1 MLGISQ
7 LPAYDGGMEAE
18 IGARVRERLR
28 ALQPP
33 VKQAEMAA
41 RLDLAPDAFSRSLN
55 GQRAFTAIELVKLAE
70 ELKTSAHWF
79 VTGEPDPFAVTFAGR
94 HTYDPELKDYLLV
107 DWDSVKD
114 ARNRVAHAYIQA
126 YGEMPPREPRTR
138 IWSAREARARLVE
151 VGGEDF
157 VRALA
162 DNLERAFDIDI
173 VRLDGIK
180 PDFALSVLGREVIVL
195 EASAYWFR
203 ENFSIAHELAHILL
217 GHLASADGVTCDDP
231 PAERAA
237 NAFAAE
243 LLTPKEEFRAL
254 EWSTLSPKALAE
266 YVWKAGVSTKMVQA
280 RLSSLKLR
288 PAQAIT
294 DAVQLKSQVLIQREL
309 PELSDDV
316 SARMSDAR
324 QRRFPEH
331 LVSAHSLAVSTGA
344 LPPDTLAWMLAEP
357 VELIRDELAPAVAPA
372 DLDWLANELGLGE

>member
-1 MLGISQ
+1 
-7 LPAYDGGMEAE
+7 MEAE
-18 IGARVRERLR
+18 IGARVRERLK
-28 ALQPP
+28 LLKPP
-33 VKQAEMAA
+33 VTQGEMAA
-41 RLDLAPDAFSRSLN
+41 RLELAPDAFSRSLN

-94 HTYDPELKDYLLV
+94 HTYDSEVKDYLAV

-114 ARNRVAHAYIQA
+114 ARDRIAHAYIQA
-126 YGEMPPREPRTR
+126 FGEAPSRELRSK
-138 IWSAREARARLVE
+138 IWGAGEARARLIEIGGVE
-151 VGGEDF
+151 F

-162 DNLERAFDIDI
+162 DNVERAFDVDV
-173 VRLDGIK
+173 VRLDGVE

-217 GHLASADGVTCDDP
+217 GHLASGPGLICDDP

-254 EWSTLSPKALAE
+254 EWSTLSTKALAE
-266 YVWKAGVSTKMVQA
+266 YVWRAGVSTKMVQA
-280 RLSSLKLR
+280 RLSSLKIQ
-288 PAQAIT
+288 PAQAT
-294 DAVQLKSQVLIQREL
+294 AEAVQLTSQVLLQREL
-309 PELSDDV
+309 PGLADEV
-316 SARMSDAR
+316 SARMRDAR

-344 LPPDTLAWMLAEP
+344 LPPETLAWMLAEQ
-357 VELIRDELAPAVAPA
+357 VESIRDELAPAVPPA